1 MTDTVQAKGDSGRRP
16 NLVYVF
22 ADQLGYTRCGY
33 AGDERARTPNVDRLA
48 GRSVNFFNAVS
59 NSPEKI
65 SYSQGVYEP
74 DAQTDMAIDF
84 LREAGTAGGPFAL
97 FLSYGTPHDPWVAS
111 NVPPES
117 REMFADAGFP
127 HPPNCCSTTRPTRT
141 RWPTWPANSGT
152 PKRWPAF
159 ARCSRPEWPP

>member
-84 LREAGTAGGPFAL
+84 LREAGTAGGAVAP
-97 FLSYGTPHDPWVAS
+97 FLSDRTPPPPWGARHR
-111 NVPPES
+111 PPRARAKVS
-117 REMFADAGFP
+117 AAAPSPPP
-127 HPPNCCSTTRPTRT
+127 HPRSPT
-141 RWPTWPANSGT
+141 PS
-152 PKRWPAF
+152 
-159 ARCSRPEWPP
+159 PPPP